1 MKPILQAAIM
11 TVRYEPV
18 GDGEVDQDFDSVVQ
32 TVLWQVNCVLQE
44 NGKSVYEHFQ
54 RFFHSM

>member
-1 MKPILQAAIM
+1 M